1 MIRLPASPPTQRII
15 IGVMAAAIAGTAQAT
30 RQCPAQFGSKPAWV
44 NASGWLLLA
53 AFLLAGVACVP
64 VAWKATRGR
73 SRFARIG
80 WMALSL
86 VAMPALWL
94 LGIWLAWTQFFLRC

>member
-1 MIRLPASPPTQRII
+1 MIRLPASRPTQRII

-30 RQCPAQFGSKPAWV
+30 RQCPAQFGSKPVWV

-73 SRFARIG
+73 SRLARIG

>member
-1 MIRLPASPPTQRII
+1 M
-15 IGVMAAAIAGTAQAT
+15 
-30 RQCPAQFGSKPAWV
+30 

-73 SRFARIG
+73 SRLARIG

-94 LGIWLAWTQFFLRC
+94 LGMWLAWTQFFLRC